1 MTKTVFKRKRRE
13 TPRLSDAE
21 RERLFAMTDEQIEAN
36 AASDPDN
43 PPVDEAR
50 LHRMALGREV
60 RLIREKAGLSQ
71 PAFAARYRIGLA
83 RLRDYEQARSQP
95 DFPMMAYLR
104 VIADHPGV
112 AEEVV
117 ADLLRDGV
125 A

>member
-1 MTKTVFKRKRRE
+1 MTKIVFNRKRGE
-13 TPRLSDAE
+13 TPQLSDAE
-21 RERLFAMTDEQIEAN
+21 RERLVAMTDAEIEAN
-36 AASDPDN
+36 ALSDPDN
-43 PPVDEAR
+43 PPVDAAR

-83 RLRDYEQARSQP
+83 RLRDYEQARSEP

-104 VIADHPGV
+104 LIADHPSV

-117 ADLLRDGV
+117 ADLLREGV

>member
-1 MTKTVFKRKRRE
+1 MTKIVFNRKRGE

-21 RERLFAMTDEQIEAN
+21 RERLVAMTDAEIEAN
-36 AASDPDN
+36 AVSDLDN
-43 PPVDEAR
+43 PPVDAAR

-83 RLRDYEQARSQP
+83 RLRDYEQARSEP

-104 VIADHPGV
+104 LIADHPGV

-117 ADLLRDGV
+117 ADLLREGV

>member
-1 MTKTVFKRKRRE
+1 MSKIVFKRKRGE
-13 TPRLSDAE
+13 PFKLSSEE
-21 RERLFAMTDEQIEAN
+21 RRVLEAMTDEEAL
-36 AASDPDN
+36 AAAVADADN
-43 PPVDEAR
+43 PPVDDAR

-83 RLRDYEQARSQP
+83 RLRDYEQARSEP

-104 VIADHPGV
+104 LIADHPGV

-117 ADLLRDGV
+117 ADLIREGV